1 MKKKIYILLVFA
13 SFLALAGCDDGRMDQ
28 RLHDKYMEGYNEG
41 YSDGYEEGNN
51 DGARAGYEEALDE
64 IERMYDIDLSW
75 FR

>member
-1 MKKKIYILLVFA
+1 MKKIVSLLLVLL
-13 SFLALAGCDDGRMDQ
+13 SLLVLVGCDDGRMDQ

-41 YSDGYEEGNN
+41 YADGYEEGNN
-51 DGARAGYEEALDE
+51 DGARVGYEDALDE